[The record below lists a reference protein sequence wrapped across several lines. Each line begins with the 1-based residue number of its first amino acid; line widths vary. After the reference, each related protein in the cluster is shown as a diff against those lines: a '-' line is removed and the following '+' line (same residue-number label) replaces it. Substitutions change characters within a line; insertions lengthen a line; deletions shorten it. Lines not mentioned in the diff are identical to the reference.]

1 MIDDFL
7 ERLQYDFM
15 EKVWPKIE
23 IRGDVITTPLPLQG
37 YAQRFDGIMLI
48 WEQNK

>member
-7 ERLQYDFM
+7 ERIQFDFM
-15 EKVWPKIE
+15 EKVWPKIKFDA
-23 IRGDVITTPLPLQG
+23 DVIVSPLPLQG
-37 YAQRFDGIMLI
+37 YELRFQDIMFI